1 MSDKKLFLR
10 KFFEKAVT
18 KYKASRSIAKYL
30 RRGVLARSVC
40 KMFKNREI
48 IRTHRE
54 TGRNEPKWGDFP
66 VRWRETAGL

>member
-1 MSDKKLFLR
+1 
-10 KFFEKAVT
+10 
-18 KYKASRSIAKYL
+18 
-30 RRGVLARSVC
+30 
-40 KMFKNREI
+40 MFKNREI